1 MLFNLFVFIA
11 SVFFPLLLW
20 TVWNQVGS
28 GIFGPYREMLGHWL
42 VYLRLK
48 CSSARSCENLWLR
61 VCMGVSLCG
70 EQAIQDVR
78 RGDED
83 KTDTRSINNLLH
95 FEIGIGSLLLSS
107 PTYLLI
113 GHEEEALGFGEK
125 MLTIFSWQKVKSAD
139 IGQFC
144 FLFSL
149 LLLLFSIFHPFFFFS
164 FLFASRFLISL
175 RVRWPNEKSGFRDL
189 FN

>member
-1 MLFNLFVFIA
+1 
-11 SVFFPLLLW
+11 
-20 TVWNQVGS
+20 
-28 GIFGPYREMLGHWL
+28 
-42 VYLRLK
+42 
-48 CSSARSCENLWLR
+48 
-61 VCMGVSLCG
+61 MGVSLCG

-125 MLTIFSWQKVKSAD
+125 MLTIFS
-139 IGQFC
+139 
-144 FLFSL
+144 
-149 LLLLFSIFHPFFFFS
+149 
-164 FLFASRFLISL
+164 
-175 RVRWPNEKSGFRDL
+175 
-189 FN
+189 